1 MSNKLELVSLLM
13 MLWTNC
19 FPPFSALCN
28 YNQSSLFCRFCVQ
41 PLLYSCSTFSL
52 CPSFWCWP
60 RESPSQSRLS
70 WSSGQTP
77 RSRSCFPWP
86 GVSIIRNIYR
96 FIYLT
101 LFILLQWNTRIY
113 AGLEICIIFFS
124 HGWPLLSTSRTFTR
138 WWRVFKVPW
147 APKTSVLYKEPAN
160 ILKLTGSRP
169 STFWPLVN
177 VKSSDLV
184 TFVLTVI
191 W

>member
-1 MSNKLELVSLLM
+1 MSNKLELVRWLM

-77 RSRSCFPWP
+77 RSRSCFPWR

-101 LFILLQWNTRIY
+101 LFILLQWITRIY
-113 AGLEICIIFFS
+113 AGLEICIIFFLTGDLCSQQVEPLLDGGEFLKS
-124 HGWPLLSTSRTFTR
+124 HGPQKQVFFT
-138 WWRVFKVPW
+138 KNQPI
-147 APKTSVLYKEPAN
+147 S
-160 ILKLTGSRP
+160 
-169 STFWPLVN
+169 
-177 VKSSDLV
+177 
-184 TFVLTVI
+184 
-191 W
+191 